1 MKTGSFR
8 RGAIAATLT
17 LAVAAVG
24 VGSAA
29 AAVVRTAGGPDME
42 PNGFITDTVHFAPGA
57 ITVRPNELVT
67 WRDRDRSPEPHTVT
81 VVNRREQPRNIG
93 QVFQCFGG
101 GGPCA
106 LANAHL
112 ADPNNP
118 ESDVARTRVEVGT
131 AGMNTRGD
139 SLYLAPGRS
148 ISARVTATLGR
159 TLYYFCAIHPW
170 MQGSIRV
177 TAASGR
183 GGAGAALAGRHH

>member
-1 MKTGSFR
+1 MKTGSLR
-8 RGAIAATLT
+8 RGATAGALV
-17 LAVAAVG
+17 LAVSAVG

-29 AAVVRTAGGPDME
+29 AAVVRTAGAPE
-42 PNGFITDTVHFAPGA
+42 VRRNEFIRDTVRFLPGS
-57 ITVRPNELVT
+57 ITVRSGELVT

-81 VVNRREQPRNIG
+81 VVNRREQPRTAP
-93 QVFQCFGG
+93 QVFRCFGG
-101 GGPCA
+101 RGPCA

-118 ESDVARTRVEVGT
+118 ESDIARTRVDVGP
-131 AGMNTRGD
+131 AGLNTRGD
-139 SLYLAPGRS
+139 SLFLAPGRS
-148 ISARVTATLGR
+148 ISGRVTAAVGR

-177 TAASGR
+177 TASGR